1 MIIWKYKIIQIWEY
15 TNVHVEKY
23 RCEKFTR
30 ECKESKYIYKI
41 YKGYKL
47 QTITTNRNVNKEIKK
62 KNIKIT
68 NV

>member
-23 RCEKFTR
+23 RGEKFIR